1 MQHEEGICH
10 FRSNLHRDWGA
21 IFSWTGANAEDARG
35 GGVNI
40 IRPTPV
46 PIPPSAAA
54 AKWHRGHHRHS
65 AIGRSIYVNGAH
77 VKCLPPR

>member
-1 MQHEEGICH
+1 MKKASVISVATFIAIG
-10 FRSNLHRDWGA
+10 GA